1 MLCDVNSFVLRP
13 IEILRDAPPR
23 VDVDRFHVLFA
34 AHRGVLLQEGD
45 GGGIEVRKVS
55 AKALQA
61 VVVGF
66 RVSGPRR
73 HQ

>member
-13 IEILRDAPPR
+13 IQSLRDAPPR
-23 VDVDRFHVLFA
+23 VDVDRFRVLFA
-34 AHRGVLLQEGD
+34 AHRGVLLQQGD
-45 GGGIEVRKVS
+45 GGGVEVRKVS

-66 RVSGPRR
+66 RVSGPCQR
-73 HQ
+73 Q